1 MFSILIEQIITLV
14 IYMAIGVLLIK
25 TKVLN
30 QTTLEPISRLVL
42 KLALPLLIFTNTLSG
57 VDRETLLG
65 TLPVLF
71 IAALMYF
78 LLYILMLTLSKLF
91 KLKGDRASV
100 YRALGMFGNVGFMGI
115 PIVSNLYPD
124 RGMLYISIFTIVDM
138 AVLWTLGVKLTS
150 PSTSQ
155 NHFNPKKLINPVTV
169 AICLAVFFILVD
181 FQLPKV
187 LLSALTKIGSTS
199 TPLAMIYL
207 GGVFTYL
214 NVGEYLKKAELYGIV
229 LIKMIAFPVLLY
241 WILGFANIAEEI
253 RMTLTFLSAMPSM
266 SSIVMMAKA
275 SGTDGDY
282 AMGGIFVTTLS
293 SIISIPLLYE
303 IIRILF

>member
-1 MFSILIEQIITLV
+1 MFSVLIEQIITLV
-14 IYMAIGVLLIK
+14 IYMAIGVLLVK

-57 VDRETLLG
+57 VDRETLIG
-65 TLPVLF
+65 ALPVLL

-91 KLKGDRASV
+91 RLNGDRASV
-100 YRALGMFGNVGFMGI
+100 YRALGMFGNIGFMGI
-115 PIVSNLYPD
+115 PIISNLYPE
-124 RGMLYISIFTIVDM
+124 RGMLYISVFTIVDM

-150 PSTSQ
+150 PSNSQ
-155 NHFNPKKLINPVTV
+155 SHFNPKKLINPVTV
-169 AICLAVFFILVD
+169 AICLAVIFILVD
-181 FQLPKV
+181 FKLPKV

-214 NVGEYLKKAELYGIV
+214 NIGKYLKKPELYGTVIV
-229 LIKMIAFPVLLY
+229 KMIAFPVILY
-241 WILGFANIAEEI
+241 WLLGFAPIAEEI
-253 RMTLTFLSAMPSM
+253 RMTLAFLSAMPSM

-282 AMGGIFVTTLS
+282 AMGGIFITTLS
-293 SIISIPLLYE
+293 SIITIPLVYE
-303 IIRILF
+303 IIHVLF